1 MKEESKLPS
10 VRGFL
15 RKVLKYIAYIPP
27 LLLLFDLIYAFAIA
41 IRKTRRSSMCQVRTQ
56 DALPQKASPL
66 YNKIPPEIRNTIFQ
80 LALTAYDDPT
90 RKYRPAAHYY
100 RPGFTCAHKIDTNLL
115 LTCRRVYAETARLP
129 ASMNEHTS
137 WYFRPPPGISKN
149 EIPLG
154 NSPGALVRQRDL
166 RTIHV
171 FAQQYWLEG
180 AHGGFAGFVRLW
192 NIARPT
198 HLKIT
203 IRHSDWWWWEV
214 GEPIA
219 LDAKRQGR
227 PSSHHSSRPS
237 DPFEPGSWGARFR
250 DIEGL
255 DVLQLELE
263 TLEYK
268 KTELDA
274 IIDQA
279 KGWQFPLGDSRVLL
293 LNELKTKRMGWIG
306 VPIDQNFGFRDDID
320 DFVTNIPE
328 ETGGDDNGTV
338 SNEDSMP
345 LAQGSLAAHS
355 DPASVDHIIV
365 GEISTNWPDAVLGAS
380 SHAIQG
386 GDPSEMPVN
395 HGASQGTAPKVL
407 TTPRQRLEAAGVVFD
422 DFASDTCK
430 STDETCTYY
439 VVTLTWEA
447 H

>member
-1 MKEESKLPS
+1 MKEEAKLSS
-10 VRGFL
+10 VKGLL
-15 RKVLKYIAYIPP
+15 RKTLKYIAYIPP
-27 LLLLFDLIYAFAIA
+27 LLLLFDLIYALTIA
-41 IRKTRRSSMCQVRTQ
+41 IRRTRRSNMFQVQIQ
-56 DALPQKASPL
+56 DAIPQHASPL
-66 YNKIPPEIRNTIFQ
+66 YNKIPPEIRNTIFR
-80 LALTAYDDPT
+80 LALTAYGDPT

-129 ASMNEHTS
+129 ASINEHTS
-137 WYFRPPPGISKN
+137 WYFRPPPGIDKN

-154 NSPGALVRQRDL
+154 KSPGALVRQRDL

-171 FAQQYWLEG
+171 FAQQFWLEG
-180 AHGGFAGFVRLW
+180 ADGGFTGFVRLW

-219 LDAKRQGR
+219 LDAKREGR
-227 PSSHHSSRPS
+227 PSAQHYSRPS
-237 DPFEPGSWGARFR
+237 DSFELESWGARFR

-274 IIDQA
+274 IADRAQ
-279 KGWQFPLGDSRVLL
+279 
-293 LNELKTKRMGWIG
+293 
-306 VPIDQNFGFRDDID
+306 DQNFGFTDDID
-320 DFVTNIPE
+320 NFVTGAAEN
-328 ETGGDDNGTV
+328 TGTDDDATV
-338 SNEDSMP
+338 SNQELIP
-345 LAQGSLAAHS
+345 LPQESLAAQTDPTLLNHNFLVEVSADGPDSVPSVSHS
-355 DPASVDHIIV
+355 IEEA
-365 GEISTNWPDAVLGAS
+365 G
-380 SHAIQG
+380 
-386 GDPSEMPVN
+386 PSEIPN
-395 HGASQGTAPKVL
+395 DPRATHGTDLKGF

-422 DFASDTCK
+422 DSASVA
-430 STDETCTYY
+430 SNETCTYY